1 MVEQPDFIAPL
12 KDLYDLIGASVKG
25 YQNAAGE
32 VDYGHLV
39 TFFSNRAV
47 EHYKLQQELALAVHN
62 QFPKEQKLE
71 ESAVNSELHHAWLEM
86 HKSATG
92 DLHPLD
98 ACDRCEAYLLQHYVL
113 VLENE
118 ALPAVLRDLLR
129 DQEAK
134 VIITRFLIK
143 HMRSTGEHIDD

>member
-1 MVEQPDFIAPL
+1 MEHPNFIAPL
-12 KDLYDLIGASVKG
+12 KDLYQVIGNSVKG
-25 YQNAAGE
+25 YQLAAGE
-32 VDYGHLV
+32 VDDTHMI

-47 EHYKLQQELALAVHN
+47 EHYKLQQELAHAVHH

-71 ESAVNSELHHAWLEM
+71 DGEMNSELNRAWMEM
-86 HKSATG
+86 RSGSKG
-92 DLHPLD
+92 KMHPLD

-113 VLENE
+113 ALANE
-118 ALPAVLRDLLR
+118 ELPAILRDLLR

-134 VIITRFLIK
+134 VIITRILIK